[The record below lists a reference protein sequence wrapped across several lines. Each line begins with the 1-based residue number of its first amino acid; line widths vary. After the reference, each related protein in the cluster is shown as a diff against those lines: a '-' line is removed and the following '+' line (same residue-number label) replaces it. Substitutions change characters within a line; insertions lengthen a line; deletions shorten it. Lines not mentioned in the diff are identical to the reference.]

1 MHRESAEAC
10 RPMSSRRPPNH
21 RSIRNG
27 CTTLVVVDQKPVR
40 NHWLTE
46 CRRLMRTLERERRK
60 LELFQSRDQ
69 PAFKRWLARLFGARR
84 TELRELAEEIAEKQR
99 WVEAIELEVLR
110 SDCTPVEAYRRVK
123 QRFEQPEQSASSS
136 GHGNPFDEPDFEDPD
151 GPGSAPL
158 EERLREYARNTA
170 PEVFEEMLR
179 ELFGLD
185 PRRMPRGEYQEMY
198 VAFRRHFQQQCGLT
212 DEQAGF
218 GPADS
223 DGPPDEE
230 EKSLSRRCKDL
241 YRQLVRT
248 LHPDTRADSDP
259 TVGRIWHEVQEAYA
273 AEDLERLQVL
283 AAHAEV
289 HGSLNGTSTVWELQ
303 RVSGELEESVSI
315 IRRELRRARKQPEWG
330 FGKSRERDRETLAK
344 QFEEGLEVDLEVR
357 KTQLQALRD
366 QLRRW
371 SRTARWR

>member
-1 MHRESAEAC
+1 MPSESAEAC
-10 RPMSSRRPPNH
+10 RLMPSRRPFQRH
-21 RSIRNG
+21 AARNG
-27 CTTLVVVDQKPVR
+27 CTALILVDQKPVR
-40 NHWLTE
+40 NRWLTE

-84 TELRELAEEIAEKQR
+84 TELRQLAEEIAEKQR

-110 SDCTPVEAYRRVK
+110 TDCPPDEAYRRVK
-123 QRFEQPEQSASSS
+123 QRFEQPEQRASEA
-136 GHGNPFDEPDFEDPD
+136 GGRHPFEEPDFDDAEGHED
-151 GPGSAPL
+151 APL
-158 EERLREYARNTA
+158 EERLREYERNTA

-179 ELFGLD
+179 ELFQLD
-185 PRRMPRGEYQEMY
+185 PRTMPRGEYQEMFT
-198 VAFRRHFQQQCGLT
+198 AFRRHFQQQCRLT

-218 GPADS
+218 GSAACEEGD
-223 DGPPDEE
+223 E

-289 HGSLNGTSTVWELQ
+289 HGSLNGAATVWELQ
-303 RVSGELEESVSI
+303 RVSSELGESVSA

-330 FGKSRERDRETLAK
+330 FGQSQERERAELAR
-344 QFEEGLEVDLEVR
+344 QFEEGLDVDLEVR

-371 SRTARWR
+371 SRRVRRR